1 MGDWKAI
8 LGAVAPTL
16 ATAIGGPFA
25 GMATKAIAGVLLGK
39 EDATQ
44 DEISVALSGA
54 TPEQLV
60 ALKKLDADFAV
71 RMKEL
76 DVDLDRIQ
84 AADRDSA
91 RKRQMATGDHTPQR
105 LAYLY
110 AAAFFA
116 VIGFQCWLAYEQKE
130 IPVMIGKTLDMLLG
144 VLTAM
149 VLGSKEYFF
158 GSSSSS
164 AKKTQLLA
172 DNAPKQ

>member
-25 GMATKAIAGVLLGK
+25 GMATKAIAGALLGK

-91 RKRQMATGDHTPQR
+91 RKRQMATGDRTPQR

-110 AAAFFA
+110 ATAFFA
-116 VIGFQCWLAYEQKE
+116 VIAFQCWLAYEQKE
-130 IPVMIGKTLDMLLG
+130 VPVMIGKTLDMLLG

-164 AKKTQLLA
+164 AKKTQLMA
-172 DNAPKQ
+172 DNASKT

>member
-1 MGDWKAI
+1 MGDWKSI

-16 ATAIGGPFA
+16 ATAVGGPFA
-25 GMATKAIAGVLLGK
+25 GMATKAISNALLGK
-39 EDATQ
+39 DDASQ
-44 DEISVALSGA
+44 DELAQAVAGA
-54 TPEQLV
+54 SPDRLA
-60 ALKKLDADFAV
+60 ALKKVDADFAV

-76 DVDLDRIQ
+76 DVDLERIS
-84 AADRDSA
+84 AGDRDSA
-91 RKRQMATGDHTPQR
+91 RKRQMATGDKTPQR

-116 VIGFQCWLAYEQKE
+116 VIAFQCWLAYEQRE
-130 IPVMIGKTLDMLLG
+130 MPTMIGKTLDMLLG

-164 AKKTQLLA
+164 AKKTEIMAQGGA
-172 DNAPKQ
+172 KT